1 MIAEDWGRR
10 WSFPSLSNNEGPFTR
25 VLWSW
30 MSGGAYT
37 CELKCQS
44 CWLPVT
50 CVKVSEEPF
59 GRFDNSTEK
68 YRIKAKKKNLH
79 WIQVDLFQSGL
90 ERSESCQN
98 SPTDLRDREAF
109 GRLREH
115 SVFASL
121 RRRLLA
127 PAFLIWWFSCS
138 WVRVPTDRYGQ
149 TPEIL
154 WRSDVQGGFKTT

>member
-25 VLWSW
+25 ALWSW

-50 CVKVSEEPF
+50 CVKVSEVPF

-68 YRIKAKKKNLH
+68 YRIKAKKKKSTLNTSRSLPI
-79 WIQVDLFQSGL
+79 WAGEIGELPEQSDRPEGP
-90 ERSESCQN
+90 QGIW
-98 SPTDLRDREAF
+98 SPTRTQCVCITPSAASGSRISDLVILLFLGACANRQIWTNSRDSLA
-109 GRLREH
+109 LRC
-115 SVFASL
+115 A
-121 RRRLLA
+121 
-127 PAFLIWWFSCS
+127 
-138 WVRVPTDRYGQ
+138 
-149 TPEIL
+149 
-154 WRSDVQGGFKTT
+154 GGV